1 MTLPPP
7 AWMAAISA
15 PKDEAAMGCVV
26 SPFQYAV
33 HEPGDAVCRK
43 ASARY
48 RAPDAWD
55 RAARPPSVVS

>member
-1 MTLPPP
+1 MSVPR
-7 AWMAAISA
+7 
-15 PKDEAAMGCVV
+15 DEAGMGCVV

-33 HEPGDAVCRK
+33 HEPGAAVWRK
-43 ASARY
+43 ARARY

>member
-1 MTLPPP
+1 M
-7 AWMAAISA
+7 SA
-15 PKDEAAMGCVV
+15 PKDEAEMGCVA

-33 HEPGDAVCRK
+33 HEPGDAVWRK
-43 ASARY
+43 ARARY